1 MVQGRPPMGLEGT
14 SPPTGDLVGGAR
26 ASYGYDDAVGS
37 LDDVRGFA
45 RARAG
50 PSSSSGRAGYATN
63 TRKRSD
69 EARRF
74 AASAAAAQG
83 ALTAELFGTGGGARG
98 GARGGRSTGRYESP
112 ALRGPTAEQITGTDG
127 FLEVFPR
134 GNDRKPALLG
144 QLESLL
150 AEKLRLTE
158 KLTESSGADAEAT
171 DALQLEAYRQTFEA
185 FINAFSTYRPLLT
198 RVKEHYDR
206 ALDRAL
212 RSERENA
219 TLRAELAASE
229 RRRARE
235 VESTRAATNAKA
247 ANLRGDATKRAL
259 AAEARAAA
267 AEAKLEEAI
276 AREAAAE
283 ARAAAAV
290 EAAAA
295 SEAARVDMRRA
306 AEAEASW
313 GQTTRNAERLLAAE
327 LGPVPKNF
335 PRADVQLAEGEGG
348 LSMEPRPESE
358 DGGDPGDGAGADEG
372 GRDADACSIVTE
384 STDDGQEKEKED
396 PPGGE

>member
-1 MVQGRPPMGLEGT
+1 MVQGRPPTGLEGT
-14 SPPTGDLVGGAR
+14 SSSTGDLAGDAR
-26 ASYGYDDAVGS
+26 AFYGYDGAVGS
-37 LDDVRGFA
+37 LDDVRSGFA
-45 RARAG
+45 RERAG
-50 PSSSSGRAGYATN
+50 SSSSSGRAGHATY
-63 TRKRSD
+63 TRKRSED
-69 EARRF
+69 ARRF

-98 GARGGRSTGRYESP
+98 GARGGRSAGRYESP
-112 ALRGPTAEQITGTDG
+112 ALRGPTAEHITDG

-171 DALQLEAYRQTFEA
+171 DALRLEAYRQTFEA

-198 RVKEHYDR
+198 KVKEHYDR

-219 TLRAELAASE
+219 ALRAELAASE

-267 AEAKLEEAI
+267 AEAKVEEAV

-313 GQTTRNAERLLAAE
+313 GRTTRNAERLLAAE

-335 PRADVQLAEGEGG
+335 PRADVQLAENEGG
-348 LSMEPRPESE
+348 LSTEPRPEPE
-358 DGGDPGDGAGADEG
+358 DGDGPGGGADADG
-372 GRDADACSIVTE
+372 GARDADAPLT
-384 STDDGQEKEKED
+384 
-396 PPGGE
+396 

>member
-1 MVQGRPPMGLEGT
+1 MVQGRPPTGLEGT
-14 SPPTGDLVGGAR
+14 SSSTGDLAGDAR
-26 ASYGYDDAVGS
+26 AFYGYDGAVGS
-37 LDDVRGFA
+37 LDDVRSGFA
-45 RARAG
+45 RERAG
-50 PSSSSGRAGYATN
+50 SSSSSGRAGHATY
-63 TRKRSD
+63 TRKRSED
-69 EARRF
+69 ARRF

-98 GARGGRSTGRYESP
+98 GARGGRSAGRYESP
-112 ALRGPTAEQITGTDG
+112 ALRGPTAEHITDG

-171 DALQLEAYRQTFEA
+171 DALRLEAYRQTFEA

-198 RVKEHYDR
+198 KVKEHYDR

-219 TLRAELAASE
+219 ALRAELAASE

-267 AEAKLEEAI
+267 AEAKVEEAV

-295 SEAARVDMRRA
+295 SEAARGWTCDARRRRRRA
-306 AEAEASW
+306 
-313 GQTTRNAERLLAAE
+313 G
-327 LGPVPKNF
+327 GV
-335 PRADVQLAEGEGG
+335 PRATPSDCWRRNSVRCRRTFRARTCSWQRTREGC
-348 LSMEPRPESE
+348 PRSRDRSRRTET
-358 DGGDPGDGAGADEG
+358 DPGAA
-372 GRDADACSIVTE
+372 RTPTE
-384 STDDGQEKEKED
+384 ARGTRTRL
-396 PPGGE
+396 

>member
-1 MVQGRPPMGLEGT
+1 MPAT
-14 SPPTGDLVGGAR
+14 R
-26 ASYGYDDAVGS
+26 ALYGYDGAVGS
-37 LDDVRGFA
+37 LDDVRSGFA
-45 RARAG
+45 RERAG
-50 PSSSSGRAGYATN
+50 SSSSSGRAGHATY
-63 TRKRSD
+63 TRKRSED
-69 EARRF
+69 ARRF

-98 GARGGRSTGRYESP
+98 GARGGRSAGRYESP
-112 ALRGPTAEQITGTDG
+112 ALRGPTAEHITDG

-171 DALQLEAYRQTFEA
+171 DALRLEAYRQTFEA

-198 RVKEHYDR
+198 KVKEHYDR
-206 ALDRAL
+206 ALDRASI
-212 RSERENA
+212 RAENA
-219 TLRAELAASE
+219 ALRAEVAASE

-235 VESTRAATNAKA
+235 VESARAATNAGGEPC
-247 ANLRGDATKRAL
+247 GDATKRAL

-267 AEAKLEEAI
+267 AGESREAV

-295 SEAARVDMRRA
+295 SEAARVTCDARRRRRRA
-306 AEAEASW
+306 
-313 GQTTRNAERLLAAE
+313 G
-327 LGPVPKNF
+327 GV
-335 PRADVQLAEGEGG
+335 PRATPSDCWRRNSVRCRRTFRARTCSWQRTREGC
-348 LSMEPRPESE
+348 PRSRDRSRRTET
-358 DGGDPGDGAGADEG
+358 DPGAA
-372 GRDADACSIVTE
+372 RTPTE
-384 STDDGQEKEKED
+384 ARGTRTRL
-396 PPGGE
+396 

>member
-45 RARAG
+45 RTRAG

-235 VESTRAATNAKA
+235 VESMRAATNAKA

-259 AAEARAAA
+259 VPAPAAGIPD
-267 AEAKLEEAI
+267 L
-276 AREAAAE
+276 
-283 ARAAAAV
+283 
-290 EAAAA
+290 
-295 SEAARVDMRRA
+295 
-306 AEAEASW
+306 
-313 GQTTRNAERLLAAE
+313 
-327 LGPVPKNF
+327 KNCS
-335 PRADVQLAEGEGG
+335 PADGTWPL
-348 LSMEPRPESE
+348 
-358 DGGDPGDGAGADEG
+358 PGDGG
-372 GRDADACSIVTE
+372 T
-384 STDDGQEKEKED
+384 Q
-396 PPGGE
+396 PPKRGCTRTSERHAARHRLAIGNGKFRHQRTPT